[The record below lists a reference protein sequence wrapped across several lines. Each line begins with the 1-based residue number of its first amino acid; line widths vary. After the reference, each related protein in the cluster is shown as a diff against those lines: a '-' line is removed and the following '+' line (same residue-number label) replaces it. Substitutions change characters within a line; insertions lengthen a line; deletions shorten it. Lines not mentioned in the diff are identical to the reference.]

1 MNCTARPHHYRF
13 FLALTAALFLAVG
26 PALAPVLSASPKAQY
41 IEICTSF
48 GLIKKAIEG
57 GPEQDHADPS
67 GHCLFCNL
75 REIALLPPLVILPL
89 PVGFALAIP
98 APVAIVLAGTPSAH
112 SYNPRAPPVL
122 LI

>member
-1 MNCTARPHHYRF
+1 MYRTAPMHHW
-13 FLALTAALFLAVG
+13 FLTLAAALFLAVG

-57 GPEQDHADPS
+57 GPDQHHADQS
-67 GHCLFCNL
+67 SHCLFCNL
-75 REIALLPPLVILPL
+75 REIALLPPSVILPL
-89 PVGFALAIP
+89 PVGFVLANTI
-98 APVAIVLAGTPSAH
+98 PVAIVLAGTAPSH